1 MIRLTFAC
9 GHAFSIDAAVSDAP
23 LCPACGERRVSRVT
37 APPPKFVGCCQGPS
51 AEQKALEGLPIGIPK
66 ELTHG

>member
-9 GHAFSIDAAVSDAP
+9 GHRFTLDDANTAP

-37 APPPKFVGCCQGPS
+37 APPPRFVGCCQGPT
-51 AEQKALEGLPIGIPK
+51 AETKALEGLPIGIPK